1 MLLLVD
7 LNIKLF
13 VNILFKGFNKC
24 QSMNTLIR
32 RNIIILLKIINL
44 KINNKKKEMNLKTK
58 KKK

>member
-1 MLLLVD
+1 
-7 LNIKLF
+7 
-13 VNILFKGFNKC
+13 
-24 QSMNTLIR
+24 MNTLIR